1 MSTVLD
7 RPLTMAGWNEETGRD
22 YSIVYGFMSSLL
34 SEESSGGRFEKCLH
48 GKLCS
53 SCKCHAQV
61 EKSRFVP
68 EATEGAKAGECPHSQ
83 NLVVFDFDA
92 VHRERALNAKHLNK
106 GRRWRKK
113 HYGKIKMKEWYK
125 KRSKRNP
132 DAMDGLYALLV
143 FRYTWTWPTSYNLN
157 RVFGDK
163 SNTSR

>member
-53 SCKCHAQV
+53 SCKYHAQV

-68 EATEGAKAGECPHSQ
+68 EATEGAKAGECSHSQ

-113 HYGKIKMKEWYK
+113 HYGKIKMKE
-125 KRSKRNP
+125 
-132 DAMDGLYALLV
+132 
-143 FRYTWTWPTSYNLN
+143 
-157 RVFGDK
+157 
-163 SNTSR
+163 

>member
-1 MSTVLD
+1 MSTALD

-68 EATEGAKAGECPHSQ
+68 EATEGAKAGECSHSQ

-132 DAMDGLYALLV
+132 DAMNGLYALLV

>member
-1 MSTVLD
+1 MMSTALD
-7 RPLTMAGWNEETGRD
+7 RPLTMASWNEETGRD

-53 SCKCHAQV
+53 SCKCHGQV
-61 EKSRFVP
+61 EKSRFVQ
-68 EATEGAKAGECPHSQ
+68 EATEGAKAGECSHSQ

-113 HYGKIKMKEWYK
+113 HYGKIKMKE
-125 KRSKRNP
+125 
-132 DAMDGLYALLV
+132 
-143 FRYTWTWPTSYNLN
+143 
-157 RVFGDK
+157 
-163 SNTSR
+163 